1 MAKEFTRTQR
11 LGDFMRQELAKLI
24 QFEVRDPRVGMV
36 SITDVQIAKDLSH
49 AKVYVTVLGKDTLE
63 DASES
68 IAALN
73 HASGF
78 LRSSL
83 AKINYAR
90 TTPKLRFVFDESI
103 GRGARMS
110 KLIDDAVSADQHIA
124 ADANQIGDKEADNKE
139 ANKQEGGA

>member
-11 LGDFMRQELAKLI
+11 LGDFMRQELAQLI

-49 AKVYVTVLGKDTLE
+49 ARVYVTVLGKE
-63 DASES
+63 SAADAADSLK
-68 IAALN
+68 ALN
-73 HASGF
+73 HAAGF

-83 AKINYAR
+83 AKINNAR
-90 TTPKLRFVFDESI
+90 TTPKLQFVFDESI

-110 KLIDDAVSADQHIA
+110 KLIDEALSSDQKQTVEQKSS
-124 ADANQIGDKEADNKE
+124 DEADE
-139 ANKQEGGA
+139 

>member
-1 MAKEFTRTQR
+1 
-11 LGDFMRQELAKLI
+11 
-24 QFEVRDPRVGMV
+24 MV

-49 AKVYVTVLGKDTLE
+49 ARVYVTVLGKDTLD
-63 DASES
+63 DAAES
-68 IAALN
+68 IEALN

-110 KLIDDAVSADQHIA
+110 KLIDDALSADQHIV
-124 ADANQIGDKEADNKE
+124 ADTNKEADKNEVDKKE
-139 ANKQEGGA
+139 DNA

>member
-49 AKVYVTVLGKDTLE
+49 AKVYVTVLGKDTVE
-63 DASES
+63 DAAES

-83 AKINYAR
+83 AKFNYAR

-110 KLIDDAVSADQHIA
+110 KLIDEALSADSHPVI
-124 ADANQIGDKEADNKE
+124 DGEHDKAPDN
-139 ANKQEGGA
+139 EGGA